1 MILAGLGAAV
11 WGTVRLTHIRIMC
24 RGVELHPGDVCR
36 TSSFSQLNGDKV
48 FTYGYL
54 RHQVELSQPFVI
66 GAGLL
71 VMAFGILLLVQEL
84 RRSRRAG

>member
-1 MILAGLGAAV
+1 MVLVGLAAAI

-48 FTYGYL
+48 FTYEYL
-54 RHQVELSQPFVI
+54 RHQIELSQPFVI

-71 VMAFGILLLVQEL
+71 VMLFGLVLLVQEI
-84 RRSRRAG
+84 RRGRAA